1 MFSCGKLGTHN
12 VVSVGTL
19 KKRHKVVKKFL
30 TFLPKFEIILV
41 LMMRD
46 WLASS
51 TTKRAQ
57 PTYLERVNI
66 MKRIVSNI
74 QNLGF
79 TIVNAPSED
88 KKVKQGGIILDQTLV
103 NGQSQ
108 GVSVRLINGTKKT
121 AAVKLDKGALQDL
134 LTAVNEVLATEG

>member
-1 MFSCGKLGTHN
+1 
-12 VVSVGTL
+12 
-19 KKRHKVVKKFL
+19 
-30 TFLPKFEIILV
+30 
-41 LMMRD
+41 
-46 WLASS
+46 
-51 TTKRAQ
+51 
-57 PTYLERVNI
+57 
-66 MKRIVSNI
+66 MKRVVSNI

-121 AAVKLDKGALQDL
+121 AAVKLDKQALTDL
-134 LTAVNEVLATEG
+134 LEAVNEVLATED

>member
-1 MFSCGKLGTHN
+1 
-12 VVSVGTL
+12 
-19 KKRHKVVKKFL
+19 
-30 TFLPKFEIILV
+30 
-41 LMMRD
+41 
-46 WLASS
+46 
-51 TTKRAQ
+51 
-57 PTYLERVNI
+57 
-66 MKRIVSNI
+66 MKRVVSNI

-121 AAVKLDKGALQDL
+121 AAVNLDRQALTSL
-134 LTAVNEVLATEG
+134 LEAVNEVLATEG